1 MTTFKAAL
9 RSALTEA
16 VGIPQTAR
24 GGSVT
29 PHKARGGSI
38 ARVSGGELVELL
50 APPVAVVCPKCG
62 ADCGTPR
69 LATRRR
75 RLVQVVAGGRVL
87 SVEIE
92 A

>member
-1 MTTFKAAL
+1 MTTFKAAM
-9 RSALTEA
+9 RAALTEA
-16 VGIPQTAR
+16 VGIPSGAPQAR
-24 GGSVT
+24 TSH
-29 PHKARGGSI
+29 HKAPSGSI
-38 ARVSGGELVELL
+38 VRQDGGYVVELL

-87 SVEIE
+87 STEIDP
-92 A
+92 

>member
-9 RSALTEA
+9 RSAITEA
-16 VGIPQTAR
+16 VGIPASSHN
-24 GGSVT
+24 GSVT
-29 PHKARGGSI
+29 PHKAPSGSI
-38 ARVSGGELVELL
+38 QRQDGGYIVELL
-50 APPVAVVCPKCG
+50 SEPLSVCPHCHK
-62 ADCGTPR
+62 ALQRP
-69 LATRRR
+69 ATRRR

>member
-9 RSALTEA
+9 RAALTEA
-16 VGIPQTAR
+16 VGVPVAR
-24 GGSVT
+24 TSH
-29 PHKARGGSI
+29 HKAPSGAIVRQDGGY
-38 ARVSGGELVELL
+38 VLELL

-87 SVEIE
+87 STEIDP
-92 A
+92 

>member
-1 MTTFKAAL
+1 MTTSKARLTVYMRHPSELDDLREAL
-9 RSALTEA
+9 R
-16 VGIPQTAR
+16 V
-24 GGSVT
+24 
-29 PHKARGGSI
+29 
-38 ARVSGGELVELL
+38 L

-87 SVEIE
+87 STEIE
-92 A
+92 

>member
-9 RSALTEA
+9 RSALSEA
-16 VGIPQTAR
+16 VGIPVAR
-24 GGSVT
+24 PSH
-29 PHKARGGSI
+29 HKPRGGSI
-38 ARVSGGELVELL
+38 VRQDGGTLVELL
-50 APPVAVVCPKCG
+50 GEPVSQCPHCG
-62 ADCGTPR
+62 KALPR
-69 LATRRR
+69 PQTRRR

>member
-1 MTTFKAAL
+1 MTTWGKLARVAMDAL
-9 RSALTEA
+9 D
-16 VGIPQTAR
+16 IPQTAR

-29 PHKARGGSI
+29 PHKPRGGSI
-38 ARVSGGELVELL
+38 VRQDGGYVVELL

-75 RLVQVVAGGRVL
+75 RLVQVVAPSGKIL
-87 SVEIE
+87 AQEID
-92 A
+92 

>member
-1 MTTFKAAL
+1 MTTFRSAL

-16 VGIPQTAR
+16 VGIPASSHN
-24 GGSVT
+24 GSVT

-50 APPVAVVCPKCG
+50 GEPVLECPHCG
-62 ADCGTPR
+62 KPIQR
-69 LATRRR
+69 PATRRR

-87 SVEIE
+87 STEID
-92 A
+92 

>member
-1 MTTFKAAL
+1 MTTFRSAL

-16 VGIPQTAR
+16 VGIPQRAPA
-24 GGSVT
+24 GSV
-29 PHKARGGSI
+29 ARPAAPSGSI
-38 ARVSGGELVELL
+38 QRQDGGYVVELL
-50 APPVAVVCPKCG
+50 SEPVLECPHCHKPI
-62 ADCGTPR
+62 PR
-69 LATRRR
+69 PATRRR

>member
-1 MTTFKAAL
+1 MTTWHKIMHTAMDAL
-9 RSALTEA
+9 D
-16 VGIPQTAR
+16 IPQTAR

-29 PHKARGGSI
+29 PHKPRGGSI
-38 ARVSGGELVELL
+38 VRQDGGYVLELL
-50 APPVAVVCPKCG
+50 GEPATVCPHCG
-62 ADCGTPR
+62 KALPR
-69 LATRRR
+69 PQTRRR

>member
-1 MTTFKAAL
+1 MTTFKSAMRAAL
-9 RSALTEA
+9 SEA

-38 ARVSGGELVELL
+38 ARVDGGYVVELL
-50 APPVAVVCPKCG
+50 SEVPTACPHCG
-62 ADCGTPR
+62 KPLQR
-69 LATRRR
+69 PQTRRR
-75 RLVQVVAGGRVL
+75 RLWQVVTAGGRVL

-92 A
+92 G